1 MENRSAREDLS
12 QITPEEKIQILKNIC
27 ELLEKNNLDYLVYGS
42 MGYQLL
48 TGDKGQPVRDIDIV
62 VKQSDFAQLSELL
75 PSLKLNPIPT
85 PYTIHANSV
94 SYLGEDGK
102 PFDISF
108 DSYEHYFNQHNIN
121 LGNYIEVGLEGVKV
135 RVMKPEDLVKIYDVG
150 LKGNNE
156 EKLQEYQDKIRKLT
170 S

>member
-1 MENRSAREDLS
+1 MPDK
-12 QITPEEKIQILKNIC
+12 EEKVSLITQEQKIQ
-27 ELLEKNNLDYLVYGS
+27 LLRDVCDTLNQNGVDYLVYGS
-42 MGYQLL
+42 LGYRLL
-48 TGDKGQPVRDIDIV
+48 TGDESVQARDIDIV
-62 VKQSDFAQLSELL
+62 VKQDDFPKLAGLL
-75 PSLKLNPIPT
+75 PNLKLNPIST
-85 PYTIHANSV
+85 LYTIHANSER
-94 SYLGEDGK
+94 YLGEDGK

-135 RVMKPEDLVKIYDVG
+135 RVVKPEDLVKIYDVG